1 MQEDNTSLRNARR
14 AHPRVVLACEHASAQ
29 FGGEAAIPLHYFRT
43 LRNKG
48 VEVWL
53 VTHARTRDEL
63 TRLFPG
69 ESRIIFIEDS
79 RLHRALWQIT
89 RRLPARLAYFTSGY
103 VSRLSVQWR
112 QRRIIRR
119 LVHDHGI
126 DVVHQPIPV
135 SPREPSML
143 FDLGAPVII
152 GPMNGGMDYPPAFR
166 RHRPILGQA
175 LLALG
180 RLSAATL
187 NRLIP
192 GKRRAALLLVANQ
205 RTRLA
210 LPSIARVPVH
220 ELVENGVDLSVWH
233 ADSPRSDLN
242 SPAVTTFAFIGRLV
256 AWKAV
261 DLLLHAFRTAAAKS
275 PMRLL
280 IIGDGPEAKSLQAL
294 AVNLGILAPDSPHAG
309 RVSFAGW
316 LSQRECAERLGNADA
331 LVLPSL
337 LECGG
342 AVVLEAMSLAKP
354 VVATAWGGPVDY
366 IDESCGILVEARG
379 RDDVIRGFADAM
391 VRLSVSP
398 ELRNRLGFR
407 GRQKIFDQYDWD
419 KKADRIL
426 EFYDMAIAAAVA

>member
-1 MQEDNTSLRNARR
+1 MEEISPLVRKAGRAR
-14 AHPRVVLACEHASAQ
+14 PRVVLACEHASAQ

-48 VEVWL
+48 VDVWL

-63 TRLFPG
+63 MRLFPG
-69 ESRIIFIEDS
+69 ESRIIFIVDS
-79 RLHRALWQIT
+79 RLHRALWQVT
-89 RRLPARLAYFTSGY
+89 RRLPAGFAYFTSGY

-112 QRRIIRR
+112 QRRIIRQ
-119 LVHDHGI
+119 LVRDQDI
-126 DVVHQPIPV
+126 DIVHQPIPV

-166 RHRPILGQA
+166 RHRPILGRA

-180 RLSAATL
+180 RMSAGTL

-192 GKRRAALLLVANQ
+192 GKRRAALLLVANH

-210 LPSIARVPVH
+210 LPSLDRVPVR
-220 ELVENGVDLSVWH
+220 ELVENGVDMTIWH
-233 ADSPRSDLN
+233 GDPKRSDSPP
-242 SPAVTTFAFIGRLV
+242 PAVTTFTFIGRLV

-261 DLLLHAFRTAAAKS
+261 DLLLHAFGAASVKA

-280 IIGDGPEAKSLQAL
+280 IIGDGPEAKPLRAL
-294 AVNLGILAPDSPHAG
+294 AVNLGILAADLPHTG

-316 LSQRECAERLGNADA
+316 LSQRECAERLDQADV

-354 VVATAWGGPVDY
+354 VIATAWGGPVDY

-391 VRLSVSP
+391 HRLSLSP
-398 ELRNRLGFR
+398 ELRVRLGNS
-407 GRQKIFDQYDWD
+407 GRQKILDQYDWD
-419 KKADRIL
+419 KKADQML
-426 EFYDMAIAAAVA
+426 EFYKLAIAAADV

>member
-1 MQEDNTSLRNARR
+1 MDQNNPPLSNAGR
-14 AHPRVVLACEHASAQ
+14 ARPRVVLACEHASAR

-48 VEVWL
+48 VDVWL

-63 TRLFPG
+63 TRLFPDDR
-69 ESRIIFIEDS
+69 RIIFIEDS
-79 RLHRALWQIT
+79 TLHRALWQIT

-103 VSRLSVQWR
+103 LSRLSVQWR
-112 QRRIIRR
+112 QRGIIRQ
-119 LVHDHGI
+119 LVREQDI
-126 DVVHQPIPV
+126 DIVHQPIPV

-143 FDLGAPVII
+143 FGLGAPVII

-166 RHRPILGQA
+166 RPRAILGRA

-180 RLSAATL
+180 RLSATVL

-192 GKRRAALLLVANQ
+192 GKRRAALLLVANH

-210 LPSIARVPVH
+210 LPSPARVPVR
-220 ELVENGVDLSVWH
+220 ELVENGVDMTIWNG
-233 ADSPRSDLN
+233 DPKRSALQP
-242 SPAVTTFAFIGRLV
+242 PAVTTFVFLGRLV

-261 DLLLHAFRTAAAKS
+261 DLLLHAFDAACAAS

-280 IIGDGPEAKSLQAL
+280 IIGDGPEARPLQAL
-294 AVNLGILAPDSPHAG
+294 AAKLGLLDGDPPHAG

-316 LSQRECAERLGNADA
+316 RSQQECAEILGNADV

-337 LECGG
+337 MECGG

-354 VVATAWGGPVDY
+354 VIATAWGGPADY
-366 IDESCGILVEARG
+366 IDASCGILVEPRG
-379 RDDVIRGFADAM
+379 RDELIRGFADAM
-391 VRLSVSP
+391 QRLSTSP
-398 ELRNRLGFR
+398 ELRRELGNS
-407 GRQKIFDQYDWD
+407 GRQKILAQYDWD
-419 KKADRIL
+419 RKADRML
-426 EFYDMAIAAAVA
+426 EFYEWAIGVAPP